1 MEFTE
6 QKVLSSFVHRND
18 LMIDDTIE
26 SISDESVKMLDKL
39 VTNPVKILWGV
50 TDAPKSCCPSSL
62 FSVFNI
68 FIESIIKLSHLEASW
83 DDSLCQKTISIRNVT
98 MKSRFATF
106 ELMVSDKLMILR
118 VIPSEKKLPSKYSF
132 WWVKNLR

>member
-39 VTNPVKILWGV
+39 VTNPVKIL
-50 TDAPKSCCPSSL
+50 
-62 FSVFNI
+62 
-68 FIESIIKLSHLEASW
+68 
-83 DDSLCQKTISIRNVT
+83 
-98 MKSRFATF
+98 
-106 ELMVSDKLMILR
+106 
-118 VIPSEKKLPSKYSF
+118 
-132 WWVKNLR
+132 